1 MQRTAMW
8 TKQRAGFRRCNVPGI
23 GSATR
28 VPRTAPF
35 EDAGG
40 DDKTKRE
47 DRFAC
52 VRRSELIARAA
63 AGLTQK
69 TKKAAWFPRRP
80 FLSYGGSTFTGDLR
94 TSAPGAYLP
103 AVS

>member
-8 TKQRAGFRRCNVPGI
+8 TKQRAGFCRCNVPGI

-40 DDKTKRE
+40 NDKTKRE
-47 DRFAC
+47 DRFA
-52 VRRSELIARAA
+52 
-63 AGLTQK
+63 
-69 TKKAAWFPRRP
+69 
-80 FLSYGGSTFTGDLR
+80 
-94 TSAPGAYLP
+94 
-103 AVS
+103 